1 MNYIWKDWKELSRG
15 KGIWLSLS
23 ILILFSIFIL
33 LQSKSLPLEHG
44 FQVFLL
50 SLHDLNV
57 YLIPLLSLFIS
68 SFSIMQEK
76 EQKTMLILLT
86 KKESYSSFLAKK
98 SISVHIITLAV
109 FISWYFILALIS
121 KMYFIFQATHFFAFL
136 LSVAILVIIFNQLGI
151 LWGSICSNRMQA
163 VGANLFTW
171 FFFIFLI
178 DLVSLFFLP
187 YIHYENV
194 TLFSFFYFFDP
205 IHTIHFYLE
214 TTLGLYPLD
223 HMSRIME
230 KMVWTSPSIFML
242 MNLLLW
248 VSLPFGLSL
257 GLGRKGNYYD

>member
-23 ILILFSIFIL
+23 ILILVSIFIL
-33 LQSKSLPLEHG
+33 LQSKTLPLEHG

-68 SFSIMQEK
+68 SFSILQEK

-86 KKESYSSFLAKK
+86 KKESHLSFLIKK
-98 SISVHIITLAV
+98 SLSVHCITLAV
-109 FISWYFILALIS
+109 FLSWYFILALFS
-121 KMYFIFQATHFFAFL
+121 KMFFIFQAAHFLAFL
-136 LSVAILVIIFNQLGI
+136 LSVVILVIIFNQMGI
-151 LWGSICSNRMQA
+151 LWGSICSNRMQT

-187 YIHYENV
+187 YIQYENV
-194 TLFSFFYFFDP
+194 KMFSFIYFFDP

-214 TTLGLYPLD
+214 TALGLFPLD

-230 KMVWTSPSIFML
+230 KMVWTSPLNFML

-248 VSLPFGLSL
+248 VSLPLGFSL
-257 GLGRKGNYYD
+257 WLGRKGSQYD